1 MAVVATYISKDMKDD
16 WEVLGNHCG
25 LTKPSDILRFAIKE
39 AAAKQETKKTDL
51 KDFKTEIANM
61 GLPEL
66 EKKYKAMTDKGK
78 QSLTDKKAGVWHYD
92 IYFNDLRTFIE
103 HQAPIEEIIA
113 YSLKAWEQAEYFK
126 EICLRKSMK
135 LKTWDDNHR
144 QHTLKYSSID
154 ENYVRLKRPA
164 V

>member
-1 MAVVATYISKDMKDD
+1 MAVVATYISKDLKDD
-16 WEVLGNHCG
+16 WEILCKNCG
-25 LTKPSDILRFAIKE
+25 LTKPSDVLRFAIKQ
-39 AAAKQETKKTDL
+39 AAATQDAQKTDL
-51 KDFKTEIANM
+51 KDFKKQIEGM

-66 EKKYKAMTDKGK
+66 EKRYKAMTDKGK

-92 IYFNDLRTFIE
+92 IFFNDLRTFIE

-113 YSLKAWEQAEYFK
+113 YCAKAWEQAEYFK

-144 QHTLKYSSID
+144 QHTMKYSNID
-154 ENYVRLKRPA
+154 ETYVKLRS
-164 V
+164 VV